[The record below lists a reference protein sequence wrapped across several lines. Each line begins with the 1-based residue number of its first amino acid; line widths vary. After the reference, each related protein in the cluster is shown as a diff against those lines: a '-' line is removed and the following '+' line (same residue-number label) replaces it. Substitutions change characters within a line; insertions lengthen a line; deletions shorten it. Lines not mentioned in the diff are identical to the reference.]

1 MRVALAKPKL
11 ISAQCRL
18 NKGPEE
24 EQWTME
30 REECVAQLIQH
41 CNQLLL
47 TDEEEC
53 IYGWAL
59 VDPFNR

>member
-1 MRVALAKPKL
+1 MLGNPVTEDIAALIA
-11 ISAQCRL
+11 AM

-47 TDEEEC
+47 ADEEEY
-53 IYGWAL
+53 IGGWAL
-59 VDPFNR
+59 VDPFYR